1 MLDPTVA
8 TILEVDRV
16 SQVFSTGSGETR
28 APVLEDVSLRMKTGE
43 IVALLGRSGSGKST
57 LLRLIAGLTRP
68 TQGTVKIGGE
78 LVAGPAKEV
87 AMVFQSFALFPWLD
101 VLDNVEIGPRS
112 NGVPL
117 DETRKRALKA
127 IDTIGLDGFES
138 AYPKE
143 LSGGMRQRVGF
154 ARALVMQPK
163 ILLMDEPF
171 SALDVLTAETLRTD
185 LLDLWQEGRIAIK
198 AILMVTHNIEEAVL
212 MADRVLVLSSNPGRI
227 ASEIPVTLP
236 HPRDRLDPGFRD
248 LVEKIY
254 ALMTQRP
261 DPTKPATRET
271 AAAIGLGLALPRVST
286 NSLAGM
292 LEEIAAPPYNGKA
305 DLPHLADSLQL
316 EIDELFPL
324 GETLQLLR
332 LAEFEEGDIK
342 LTALGRRFVD
352 MDVDQRKKV
361 MGDQVLAHVPLAS
374 HIKRVL
380 DERPTHLAPATRF
393 REELEDYMSED
404 YAERTLRAIINLGRY
419 GELFAYDE
427 NSQTFSYENPQ

>member
-1 MLDPTVA
+1 
-8 TILEVDRV
+8 
-16 SQVFSTGSGETR
+16 
-28 APVLEDVSLRMKTGE
+28 
-43 IVALLGRSGSGKST
+43 
-57 LLRLIAGLTRP
+57 
-68 TQGTVKIGGE
+68 
-78 LVAGPAKEV
+78 
-87 AMVFQSFALFPWLD
+87 
-101 VLDNVEIGPRS
+101 
-112 NGVPL
+112 
-117 DETRKRALKA
+117 
-127 IDTIGLDGFES
+127 
-138 AYPKE
+138 
-143 LSGGMRQRVGF
+143 MRQRVGF

-185 LLDLWQEGRIAIK
+185 LLDLWQDGRMPIK

-261 DPTKPATRET
+261 DPTKLATRET
-271 AAAIGLGLALPRVST
+271 GVATGLGLALPRVST

-292 LEEIAAPPYNGKA
+292 LEEIAAPPYDGKA

-342 LTALGRRFVD
+342 LTALGQRFVD

-380 DERPTHLAPATRF
+380 DERPTHRAPATRF